1 MLLLFCSSFSS
12 SESNLK
18 PKQVAL
24 PFLAVAKKEWRNLSG
39 LTIDLKTDVPNQ
51 VMSAWSGDVVV
62 NSRRDNVSLTN
73 FMLTDS
79 VLRNSHWVVGLL
91 VYTGE
96 DQKIRMNMARE
107 ISSTRQKESSVFKL
121 TKKLFIAMVV
131 VQLVACL
138 AAAFDAGK
146 HQDENRKHNAW
157 YLMPT
162 QTPLYFAFLRFFT
175 CKWNTARVVRA

>member
-1 MLLLFCSSFSS
+1 MQRILNAHCLLLSRVLFAH

-24 PFLAVAKKEWRNLSG
+24 PFLSVAKKEWRNLSG

-62 NSRRDNVSLTN
+62 NARRDNVSLSN

-79 VLRNSHWVVGLL
+79 VLRNSHWVVGLI

-107 ISSTRQKESSVFKL
+107 LSSTRQKESSVFKL
-121 TKKLFIAMVV
+121 TKKLFIAMVI
-131 VQLVACL
+131 VQLVACF
-138 AAAFDAGK
+138 AAALDAGK

-157 YLMPT
+157 YLIPS
-162 QTPLYFAFLRFFT
+162 QTPLFFAFLRFFT
-175 CKWNTARVVRA
+175 CQ